1 MACGRFARVYAALTR
16 RAERALLAHPG
27 PDAQPAR
34 EGYILARCC
43 CPLFL
48 LYSSFSIIVRLL
60 LFFITLLLKPIIYYI
75 LPEVSL
81 STSQKSMKL
90 KYEIE
95 RRSDFRD
102 ARVRKKIYILY
113 ATATHA
119 HLHKTCKRPSASRRA
134 AAWLESTTYVR
145 PTPRHL
151 PRRPRPPI
159 HGRAFCAPPGISNL
173 YSMAFAG
180 RAVMACARWRPLA
193 AGLRQ
198 SGVPPTTV
206 QGQS

>member
-1 MACGRFARVYAALTR
+1 MGCIVLVLGVGRSHPVSSAHTPCRVCFRPRVFNKFSLTSGKETRETSEMCARKKYVGFFTAAVWCVP
-16 RAERALLAHPG
+16 AL
-27 PDAQPAR
+27 R
-34 EGYILARCC
+34 V
-43 CPLFL
+43 PL
-48 LYSSFSIIVRLL
+48 VH
-60 LFFITLLLKPIIYYI
+60 
-75 LPEVSL
+75 SL
-81 STSQKSMKL
+81 
-90 KYEIE
+90 INH
-95 RRSDFRD
+95 F
-102 ARVRKKIYILY
+102 RKKIYIFCMRLRLTRTY
-113 ATATHA
+113 T
-119 HLHKTCKRPSASRRA
+119 KRENDHRGDRA

-198 SGVPPTTV
+198 SGVPTTTV